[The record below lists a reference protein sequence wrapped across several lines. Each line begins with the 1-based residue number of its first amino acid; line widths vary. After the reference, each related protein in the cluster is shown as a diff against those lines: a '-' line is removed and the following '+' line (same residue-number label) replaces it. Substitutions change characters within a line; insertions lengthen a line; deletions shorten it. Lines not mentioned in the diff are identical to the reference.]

1 VKESA
6 RNSFEASLQTE
17 DKHIVKINQEA
28 LEVVIRNTRPSVSSE
43 AIRHYEKLRDE
54 FERDHNTNRP
64 RIGFCL

>member
-1 VKESA
+1 
-6 RNSFEASLQTE
+6 
-17 DKHIVKINQEA
+17 
-28 LEVVIRNTRPSVSSE
+28 VSSE